1 MRKDS
6 MGHDLDFLA
15 KQYANISLIAIYG
28 MGKLGNELKN
38 ILIQMQFENRYSV
51 VYVDQNYKKE
61 KDIKSPEWLLKYGDN
76 NTLVVLAIAN
86 DDIRNRFSMILL
98 KKGFSK
104 NNICDINEFYNI
116 ILPIISVYYLDKIYL
131 DSLQISVGDK
141 CNLRCKDCTNFIPY
155 MKETKNRTLDSLVE
169 DVDALF
175 KKIDYIRYMPIIGGE
190 TLLFEYL
197 EDFVGY
203 LLEAYSNQI
212 GQLWVYTN
220 GTLPDKLNGNL
231 LDTLQ
236 KNSSKIHF
244 FVSNY
249 THNNPKLTNQF
260 KKFIERLG
268 IEEISY
274 TYIDNFIWNDTGV
287 SEMRKREHTDLE
299 NFVSMC
305 SQPCRDYENGK
316 IYYCAIAKY
325 AGKAFGIHDYKNE
338 VEICKLS
345 NKEIVEFVL
354 GYIDSGFLEICKYCN
369 GYDQFVNNRVVE
381 AGIQINNL

>member
-15 KQYANISLIAIYG
+15 KQYEDISLIAIYG

-61 KDIKSPEWLLKYGDN
+61 KDIKSPEWLLEYGDN

-86 DDIRNRFSMILL
+86 DDIRNRLSMILL

-203 LLEAYSNQI
+203 LLETYSDQI

-220 GTLPDKLNGNL
+220 GTLPDRLNGNL

-236 KNSSKIHF
+236 RNSSKIHF

-260 KKFIERLG
+260 KKFIERLE

-287 SEMRKREHTDLE
+287 SEMRKREHTDLG

-338 VEICKLS
+338 IEICKLS
-345 NKEIVEFVL
+345 NKGIVEFVL